1 MTVDERPQAGP
12 GTLVLLLSV
21 PGFEPDQ
28 EHVILTKKVVEGLT
42 KYQEL
47 WRGPVHAIFPPGS
60 GHTGNLDDA
69 RFRRAELPFT
79 VEIVPF
85 TSEVLKTRAKQAAL
99 VMGVP
104 HHELRGFAAY
114 CRSVG
119 VPYVLTTEYSLRT
132 RFQVIRAE
140 QRNPLRRVRQYVWE
154 LGQERATRRD
164 VRLSAGVQC
173 NGVPTYRAYRSIS
186 AAPLL
191 YFDNRISEAM
201 LSSPERV
208 REKAERL
215 RARGGSLN
223 LAFSGRLN
231 AMKGAD
237 HLVRVA
243 AALRASKV
251 PFVLHI
257 CGGGELEGAM
267 RDEVR
272 RRKLEHQVKFHGVLD
287 FERELVPFIR
297 DEIDL
302 FVCCHRQGDPSC
314 TYVET
319 FACGVP
325 IVGYDN
331 EAFAGLLKFVD
342 AGWATPMDDPKA
354 LAKRIEKLYERPALL
369 EEAGLRALEFATQN
383 RFERV
388 FAERVDHLKRLARS
402 VGDSSG
408 ATAPQR
414 ASGLGA

>member
-1 MTVDERPQAGP
+1 MTVDERLQLEP

-21 PGFEPDQ
+21 PGFEADR
-28 EHVILTKKVVEGLT
+28 EHIVLTKKVVEGLT

-47 WRGPVHAIFPPGS
+47 WRGPVHAIFPPGR
-60 GHTGNLDDA
+60 GRTDNLDDA
-69 RFRRAELPFT
+69 RFRRSDLPFT
-79 VEIVPF
+79 VEVLPF
-85 TSEVLKTRAKQAAL
+85 TSEVLKIRAKQAAL

-104 HHELRGFAAY
+104 HHELHGFAAY
-114 CRSVG
+114 CRSIG

-132 RFQVIRAE
+132 RLQIIRAE
-140 QRNPLRRVRQYVWE
+140 QPSPLRRVRQYVWE
-154 LGQERATRRD
+154 LGQEHATRRE

-173 NGVPTYRAYRSIS
+173 NGVPTYRAYRSLS
-186 AAPLL
+186 SAPLL
-191 YFDNRISEAM
+191 YFDSRIDEAM

-208 REKAERL
+208 RAKAERM
-215 RARGGSLN
+215 RARGSLN

-243 AALRASKV
+243 AALRARAV
-251 PFVLHI
+251 PFVLHV
-257 CGGGELEGAM
+257 CGGGPLEGEM
-267 RDEVR
+267 RDEVQ
-272 RRKLEHQVKFHGVLD
+272 RRKLEQHVKFHRVLD
-287 FERELVPFIR
+287 FERELIPFIR

-325 IVGYDN
+325 IIGYDN
-331 EAFAGLLKFVD
+331 EAFAGLLEFVD

-354 LAKRIEKLYERPALL
+354 LARRIETLYQHPTRL
-369 EEAGLRALEFATQN
+369 EEAALRALEFATQN
-383 RFERV
+383 RFERT
-388 FAERVDHLKRLARS
+388 FAERIAHMKRLARS
-402 VGDSSG
+402 AGESS
-408 ATAPQR
+408 AAPVPQH